1 MIMDDK
7 VSIKIPKDLYLKLE
21 KKIRDTVFE
30 DVDSYIHFILNEI
43 LEESVYTKE
52 EEEEIK
58 ERLRNLGYI

>member
-21 KKIRDTVFE
+21 EKIRDTVFE

-58 ERLRNLGYI
+58 ARLRNLGYI

>member
-21 KKIRDTVFE
+21 EKIRDTVFE